1 MVHSPLPLQALH
13 LNDPLVPAA
22 LLMAV
27 GSCYTGY
34 SNEAAWE
41 LVPPLPVSA
50 RSNAAA
56 GGSSSRSSRSSD
68 FGSSGSSGGSAVA
81 LPRCGAT
88 PGTVCDCVLADG
100 RFSPLVHPGY
110 ASDAD
115 LARFPRTF
123 LLAGGLDP
131 LLDDAVDFHTRLRR
145 AGVPGDLRIH
155 RHLPHGFLYFP
166 HVVQG
171 AREARDGMRGFV
183 YECLGLLRPAVAAAG
198 AYAGGGPD
206 GTAAAAARSGGAA
219 MPS

>member
-1 MVHSPLPLQALH
+1 
-13 LNDPLVPAA
+13 
-22 LLMAV
+22 MAV

-41 LVPPLPVSA
+41 VVPPVPVSA
-50 RSNAAA
+50 RPASASSSAVTA
-56 GGSSSRSSRSSD
+56 TGGSRSSRGSD
-68 FGSSGSSGGSAVA
+68 DGSAGSGSFTA
-81 LPRCGAT
+81 LPRCSAT

-183 YECLGLLRPAVAAAG
+183 YECLGLLRQHTHRDG
-198 AYAGGGPD
+198 ATS
-206 GTAAAAARSGGAA
+206 GTAAAAGVVSASAG
-219 MPS
+219 SS